1 MATHPLIKIF
11 IIAVFIAILVSLAT
25 AFFRLFRGRDSREGT
40 GTVKALTVRVIL
52 SVGLVLTI
60 IVLNALGLIKP
71 NG

>member
-25 AFFRLFRGRDSREGT
+25 AFFRLFRGRDAREGT